1 LQKAGAIFK
10 TNGGDL
16 LISKVIICQRL
27 TTNLHKITF
36 MNGESRYYEEQEALD
51 YIDTYLSK
59 LQILIKEGL
68 GDPCSQC
75 QYRKEPE
82 IQCLKCVCGEDK
94 FRLFYPFE
102 EVDLQAH
109 LCDRC
114 EMIDCPMKIA
124 TRVIYK
130 CQWFAETPLV
140 WIDVLHQ
147 VPVIEEGK

>member
-1 LQKAGAIFK
+1 MQKAIAIFK
-10 TNGGDL
+10 TDGGYF
-16 LISKVIICQRL
+16 LISKVITCQRL

-59 LQILIKEGL
+59 LQIEVQDGL

-75 QYRKEPE
+75 QYKKDPE
-82 IQCLKCVCGEDK
+82 IQCLKCVSDDDK
-94 FRLFYPFE
+94 FWLFHSFE

-114 EMIDCPMKIA
+114 EMIDCPMRIT

-130 CQWFAETPLV
+130 CQWFTKTPLV

-147 VPVIEEGK
+147 DPVIEEGK